1 MELITNTTFTPELME
16 IVKLY
21 FPQNFQEVE
30 AKIEIN
36 KIGDNQLEFDCE
48 SKICCFG
55 REIESKKHCVVT
67 DLMNEKKLIK
77 VALYELLSKFFVKD
91 MPWGALTGIRPT
103 KLAHDL
109 MRKGM
114 SILEM
119 RKFLQKNYY
128 VSKEKADLVCEI
140 VMNQK
145 DFLSTNEKDID
156 LYINIPFCVSRCS
169 YCSFISAL
177 IGCSKPLIDPYIE
190 ALIKEIEETK
200 KIILDNNY
208 VVRSIYIGGGTPTS
222 FTAEQLEKILSHIG
236 FVANEF
242 TIEAGRPDTITAD
255 KLDLFKKFNVTRI
268 CVNPQTFNDAI
279 LKKIGRT
286 HTALDIVN
294 VYNMARKY
302 PFKIN
307 MDFIAGL
314 PGETIKSFKDSIE
327 SGIALQPDSITV
339 HTLCLKRASTFS
351 NEQVDIFKDAMK
363 VEKMVNYA
371 QDILMESGYKP
382 YYMYRQ
388 KNMLSALENVSYAK
402 NKSYSKFNIDSM
414 EESTSVIA
422 CGANAISKRIFKSE
436 NRIERQANLKDI
448 KEYIT
453 RIDEMIEKK
462 KKLFD

>member
-1 MELITNTTFTPELME
+1 MELITNTNYSPELME
-16 IVKLY
+16 VVKLY
-21 FPQNFQEVE
+21 FPQNFQTVE

-36 KIGDNQLEFDCE
+36 KIGNDEKVFDCE
-48 SKICCFG
+48 SKIECFG
-55 REIESKKHCVVT
+55 RVIESKKHCVINEF
-67 DLMNEKKLIK
+67 MNEKKLIK

-109 MRKGM
+109 MKKGM
-114 SILEM
+114 SVLQM
-119 RKFLQKNYY
+119 RKFLQQNYY
-128 VSKEKADLVCEI
+128 VSKEKTDLVCEI

-177 IGCSKPLIDPYIE
+177 VGCSGHLIEPYIE
-190 ALIKEIEETK
+190 ALIKEIEHTK
-200 KIILDNNY
+200 KIIQEKSY
-208 VVRSIYIGGGTPTS
+208 IVRSIYIGGGTPTS
-222 FTAEQLEKILSHIG
+222 FTVEQLEKILSHIG
-236 FVANEF
+236 YPANEF
-242 TIEAGRPDTITAD
+242 TIEAGRPDTITKE
-255 KLDLFKKFNVTRI
+255 KLDLFKKHNVTRI
-268 CVNPQTFNDAI
+268 CINPQTFNDTI

-294 VYNMARKY
+294 IYNMARKY

-339 HTLCLKRASTFS
+339 HTLCLKRASTYS
-351 NEQVDIFKDAMK
+351 NEQVDIFKDAIK
-363 VEKMVNYA
+363 VEKMVNYSNE
-371 QDILMESGYKP
+371 ILTESGYKP

-402 NKSYSKFNIDSM
+402 DKSYSKFNIDSM

-422 CGANAISKRIFKSE
+422 CGANAISKRIYRTQ

-448 KEYIT
+448 KEYVT

-462 KKLFD
+462 KKLFE